1 MALHDMMLKDA
12 MKRVSDFMDGLS
24 PTHDSPMV
32 LLNGFSKWC
41 VKFDTYNGDKY
52 YAFGTTLSEAL
63 NNLVDAPI
71 IYGRNG

>member
-1 MALHDMMLKDA
+1 MVLHEMMLKDA

-24 PTHDSPMV
+24 TTHDSPMV

-41 VKFDTYNGDKY
+41 VKFDTHNGDKY

-71 IYGRNG
+71 IYGRSV